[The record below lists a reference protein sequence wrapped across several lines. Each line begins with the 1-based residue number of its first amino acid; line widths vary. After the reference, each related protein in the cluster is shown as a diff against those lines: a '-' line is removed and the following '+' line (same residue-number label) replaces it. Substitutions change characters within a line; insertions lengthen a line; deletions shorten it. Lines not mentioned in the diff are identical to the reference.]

1 MNNVPERDSS
11 IAAAPTAVSLII
23 AVFNSEISLRRLH
36 QAIIDRATSPEF
48 DFEIVYVDDG
58 STDGSLEIL
67 HDLKKN
73 TANVVVVEHPG
84 NRGQSRAVL
93 TGIHAAHSP
102 IVVTLDDDL
111 QHNPADVARLLAVLK
126 AGGPGNLVMG
136 VADALKRPLWRAWAG
151 LCANAVSNLFL
162 ARPLPLKLTTFCAF
176 RRQLCADLDP
186 GSDRDLPL
194 VTALVQAAD
203 VTRTIP
209 VQLDSLQRDR
219 SRYDL
224 AALFRLFMS
233 RSRYYKFSRVL
244 AALAGASFLMLAC
257 DALLLTQDVAGH
269 PILTALLLV
278 FTATPWLL
286 LALLTIRVGRD
297 ADVPAL
303 QGANRSA

>member
-23 AVFNSEISLRRLH
+23 AVFNSETSLRRLH
-36 QAIIDRATSPEF
+36 QAIMDRAISPEF

-58 STDGSLEIL
+58 STDGSLKIL

-93 TGIHAAHSP
+93 TGVYAARSP
-102 IVVTLDDDL
+102 IMVTLDDDL

-203 VTRTIP
+203 VTRTVA

>member
-1 MNNVPERDSS
+1 MNNVPERCSS
-11 IAAAPTAVSLII
+11 IAAAPTAVSLIV
-23 AVFNSEISLRRLH
+23 AVFNSETSLRRLH

-48 DFEIVYVDDG
+48 DLEIVYVDDG

-67 HDLKKN
+67 HDLAKN

-93 TGIHAAHSP
+93 TGVYAASSP

-111 QHNPADVARLLAVLK
+111 QHNPADVARLIAVLK

-136 VADALKRPLWRAWAG
+136 VADALKRPLWRARAG
-151 LCANAVSNLFL
+151 LCANAVSNLYL

-176 RRQLCADLDP
+176 RRQLCAELDP

-203 VTRTIP
+203 VTRTVP
-209 VQLDSLQRDR
+209 VQLDSSQRDR

-244 AALAGASFLMLAC
+244 TALAGASLLMLAC
-257 DALLLTQDVAGH
+257 DALLLTQDVAG
-269 PILTALLLV
+269 PILTTLLLV
-278 FTATPWLL
+278 ATALPWLM
-286 LALLTIRVGRD
+286 LALLAIKVERD
-297 ADVPAL
+297 AAVPAL

>member
-1 MNNVPERDSS
+1 MDNVSERDSR
-11 IAAAPTAVSLII
+11 IAAAPMAVSLII
-23 AVFNSEISLRRLH
+23 AVFNAETSLRRLH

-93 TGIHAAHSP
+93 TGIHAARSP

-126 AGGPGNLVMG
+126 AGAPGTLVMG
-136 VADALKRPLWRAWAG
+136 IADASKRPLWRAWAG

-162 ARPLPLKLTTFCAF
+162 ARPLPLRLTTFCAF
-176 RRQLCADLDP
+176 RRQLCAELDP

-203 VTRTIP
+203 VTRTVP
-209 VQLDSLQRDR
+209 VQLDSSRRDR

-224 AALFRLFMS
+224 AALLRLFMS
-233 RSRYYKFSRVL
+233 RSRYYRLSRVL

-257 DALLLTQDVAGH
+257 DVLLLTQDVDGY

-278 FTATPWLL
+278 STAMPWLVLTL
-286 LALLTIRVGRD
+286 LAIKVGRD
-297 ADVPAL
+297 ARVPAL
-303 QGANRSA
+303 EGANRSA